1 MASTD
6 PEDGAAPLEE
16 PLIAP
21 EATTEEQVQVTTE
34 LADLLGLTAA
44 FFVSSVSW
52 VAMKSTDTAIL
63 GHVGT
68 RYLDATALSDLYT
81 MSTGVFVQGRV
92 DAIVIDRVS
101 CNGLTE
107 DLDGDGMI
115 GFGDLVLLL
124 SNFGPCDSCPADF
137 NGNGSVDFEDLVRLL
152 SAWS

>member
-16 PLIAP
+16 PLLEAP
-21 EATTEEQVQVTTE
+21 EATTEEQVHLSTE

-81 MSTGVFVQGRV
+81 MCT
-92 DAIVIDRVS
+92 
-101 CNGLTE
+101 
-107 DLDGDGMI
+107 
-115 GFGDLVLLL
+115 
-124 SNFGPCDSCPADF
+124 
-137 NGNGSVDFEDLVRLL
+137 
-152 SAWS
+152 